1 MSAVTSNPLPQYLGA
16 GNAAAE
22 IEKQVEND
30 TTTSDDDNQQPQIA
44 WDDPRETRNPRNWS
58 TAMKILHTAIPCF
71 LAFEI
76 TFATSITVPATAQIK
91 QEFSVS
97 RARSVLPL
105 TLYTLGLAVGPLFIA
120 PFSEVFGRKYI
131 YAAASTC
138 LLAFLGGSSAATT
151 FPALLACRFLAG
163 TLGSAGIAV
172 GAGTIADV
180 WELGK
185 SAGARASLL
194 FILGPFLG
202 PTLGPLA
209 GAYVLEDRG
218 GDWRWTQ
225 YVLLMVG
232 APIWIGIVLMRET
245 SKAWILRK
253 ENGEPAVTLSRIGG
267 LAKMAVMKP
276 TKMLF
281 TEIIVSSLALY
292 TAFAYAMI
300 FSYFASCSYVLQRYY
315 GFNLRQVGLS
325 FISVII
331 GYILAVFVYGFLDA
345 RFRVPAV
352 RAGTATPE
360 QRLYAA
366 LVGSVLL
373 PVGLFWYAWAAREGG
388 NWAALVAAG
397 IPFGLGAFSLFL
409 SVITYMVDFY
419 GPKAAASALAA
430 NGILRYTLGAVF
442 PLFTIQMYEKLGVHW
457 AGSVFAFLSLPLL
470 PIPWLLL
477 KYGSKLR
484 QRSKFVATNV

>member
-1 MSAVTSNPLPQYLGA
+1 MNSDPFSHQQGA
-16 GNAAAE
+16 DAAAE
-22 IEKQVEND
+22 DVEKQAEND
-30 TTTSDDDNQQPQIA
+30 ITSSEEDAQQPRIA
-44 WDDPRETRNPRNWS
+44 WDDPREKRNPKNWS
-58 TAMKILHTAIPCF
+58 AAMKILHTAIPCF

-76 TFATSITVPATAQIK
+76 TFATSITVPATTQIMR
-91 QEFSVS
+91 EFSIS
-97 RARSVLPL
+97 RTRSVLPL

-120 PFSEVFGRKYI
+120 PFSEVFGRKPI
-131 YAAASTC
+131 YAVSCTC
-138 LLAFLGGSSAATT
+138 LLAFLGGSAAATT
-151 FPALLACRFLAG
+151 FSGLLACRFLAG
-163 TLGSAGIAV
+163 MLGSAGIAV

-185 SAGARASLL
+185 GAAASLL
-194 FILGPFLG
+194 YILGPFLG

-209 GAYVLEDRG
+209 GAYVLEDRN

-225 YVLLMVG
+225 YVLLIVG
-232 APIWIGIVLMRET
+232 APIWIGTMLMKET
-245 SKAWILRK
+245 SKSWILRK
-253 ENGEPAVTLSRIGG
+253 ENGEPAITLNRLQG
-267 LAKMAVMKP
+267 LAKAAVLRP

-281 TEIIVSSLALY
+281 TEVIVSSLALY

-315 GFNLRQVGLS
+315 GFNLREVGLS

-331 GYILAVFVYGFLDA
+331 GYILATFVYGFLDT
-345 RFRVPAV
+345 RFRLPAL

-373 PVGLFWYAWAAREGG
+373 PVGLFWYAWEAHEGG

-442 PLFTIQMYEKLGVHW
+442 PLFTIQMYEKLGAHW
-457 AGSVFAFLSLPLL
+457 AGSVFAFLSLPLM

-484 QRSKFVATNV
+484 QRSKFVNTNT